1 MAQYIYIPDIL
12 IKTVK
17 MTNINGFEDGLSKL
31 NIIAHLF
38 TNNVN
43 SQIEMLNYMKVRC
56 GVAIESRESSPDD
69 AHELTKLPDVPINDY
84 ESLETFRNFF
94 LTEHEYRNYYKFQK
108 HILKLLRQIEMVYY
122 AQYDIENLDQLIA
135 ETNSKIHYLDD
146 HLEELSTRQ
155 SEYVLTY
162 NILLY
167 MRDILNTIRI
177 DIDEDR

>member
-1 MAQYIYIPDIL
+1 MAQYIHIPDIL

-17 MTNINGFEDGLSKL
+17 MTSADGFEDGLSKL

-56 GVAIESRESSPDD
+56 SVAIESRDGSPDD
-69 AHELTKLPDVPINDY
+69 AHELAKLPDMPINDY

-94 LTEHEYRNYYKFQK
+94 LTEHEYRNYYKLQK
-108 HILKLLRQIEMVYY
+108 HMLKLLRQIELMYY
-122 AQYDIENLDQLIA
+122 AQYDIENLDQLIT
-135 ETNSKIHYLDD
+135 ETNSKIHYLDE
-146 HLEELSTRQ
+146 HLEDLANKQ

-167 MRDILNTIRI
+167 IRDILNTIRI
-177 DIDEDR
+177 EIDEDR